1 MSTTP
6 APNVSWSSQLYQA
19 LLLFFPPRFRAE
31 YEREMVLFFR
41 DSLRAA
47 YRSGSPL
54 NVCFCWLTA
63 ILDLGQSAVHEWFVN
78 KPGPGHY
85 MQKLGVGLV
94 AGAAGGL
101 VAGSGS
107 RLAMRG
113 VALAAGLQVSFT
125 LEGTLVL
132 LIFGLMFGLPFGA
145 AYMAVRRLLPGG
157 GAWQGLVYGLLL
169 FVLFLAPPLLFY
181 REGEALLA
189 SPLIGLSLFAPL
201 PLTYG
206 VTVALAAGYLER
218 RFMQLPAPSAAP
230 RPAPRWPAIAAE
242 AGAVVVFA
250 LCLEVAVLGVL
261 SISNHITP
269 IPPAVVRA
277 ARGVSLPY
285 TILRDGN
292 NWLVNLTV
300 LVYFGLASVL
310 FWGRGRSAMARLT
323 SIVLFLFGGA
333 VFNTGTR
340 YYASLVSDIAPV
352 RAAIH
357 SLQVLG
363 VSAFLALLY
372 LFPTGRP
379 APRWTRPL
387 AMAWLAFAGVW
398 LIAPWPEPLT
408 LIAIVGFF
416 VSGLAAQIQ
425 RYRAAPAGERLQL
438 RWPLAGFT
446 VAILGFSLVALA
458 VLIAPDL
465 RLSRVDGLGSLASF
479 GLYMLPWLF
488 IPTTVAYAMRR
499 HRLWAT

>member
-6 APNVSWSSQLYQA
+6 APNVSWSSQLYRA
-19 LLLFFPPRFRAE
+19 LLVFFPPRFRAE

-47 YRSGSPL
+47 QRTGSLL
-54 NVCFCWLTA
+54 NIFFCWLTA
-63 ILDLGQSAVHEWFVN
+63 ILDLGQSAVHEWFVH

-85 MQKLGVGLV
+85 VQKLGVGFV
-94 AGAAGGL
+94 AGAVGGL
-101 VAGSGS
+101 VAGLGS

-113 VALAAGLQVSFT
+113 VALTAGLPVSFT
-125 LEGTLVL
+125 PAGSLALLV
-132 LIFGLMFGLPFGA
+132 FGLIFGLPFGVGFV
-145 AYMAVRRLLPGG
+145 AVRRLLPGR
-157 GAWQGLVYGLLL
+157 GAWQGLFYGLLL
-169 FVLFLAPPLLFY
+169 FLIFLAPPLLFY

-206 VTVALAAGYLER
+206 ITVALAARYLER

-230 RPAPRWPAIAAE
+230 RPAPRWPVLVTE
-242 AGAVVVFA
+242 VSAVVVFA

-261 SISNHITP
+261 SITNHISP
-269 IPPAVVRA
+269 IPPAIVRA
-277 ARGVSLPY
+277 ARDASLPY
-285 TILRDGN
+285 AVIRDGN
-292 NWLVNLTV
+292 NWLISLAV
-300 LVYFGLASVL
+300 LGYFGLASVL
-310 FWGRGRSAMARLT
+310 FWGRGRSAMARFT
-323 SIVLFLFGGA
+323 AIVLFLFGGA

-340 YYASLVSDIAPV
+340 YYASLVSDLAPV
-352 RAAIH
+352 QAAIH
-357 SLQVLG
+357 GLQLVG
-363 VSAFLALLY
+363 VSALLALLY
-372 LFPTGRP
+372 VFPSGRVTP
-379 APRWTRPL
+379 NWTRPL
-387 AMAWLAFAGVW
+387 AVAWLAFGGVW

-465 RLSRVDGLGSLASF
+465 RLSRVDGLGGLAAF

-499 HRLWAT
+499 HRLWTT